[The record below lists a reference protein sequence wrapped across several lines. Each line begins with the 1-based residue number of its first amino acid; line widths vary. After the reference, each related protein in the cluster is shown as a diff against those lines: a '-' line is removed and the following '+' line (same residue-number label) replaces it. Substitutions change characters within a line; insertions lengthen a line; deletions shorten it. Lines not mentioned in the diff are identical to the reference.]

1 MGTNNKKA
9 VGNREEAIRLLKET
23 EIPANQICKMTGV
36 PKGSIGRLAQMHRSQ
51 EVTDRVK
58 KKARQESLDKRKVKW
73 VEKPEAKPST
83 PTQAPPPGQ
92 PIPMAVGVKPDGSAY
107 IKPEAT
113 RPASHLWADEELAAL
128 HKPVEAKDFT
138 YVPDEGPKSKVEY
151 NFNFNVSG
159 KQVSVDEVI
168 TKLDELKTILKY
180 IPIDAVNFRVNVGS

>member
-1 MGTNNKKA
+1 MGTNNKKT

-36 PKGSIGRLAQMHRSQ
+36 PKGSIGRLAQMYRSQ
-51 EVTDRVK
+51 EVTDRIK
-58 KKARQESLDKRKVKW
+58 EEARQKGLDKRKVKW
-73 VEKPEAKPST
+73 VEKQEDKPGVTNGVYTTPPEYLATRQPIALSI
-83 PTQAPPPGQ
+83 TQAGDYK
-92 PIPMAVGVKPDGSAY
+92 VGVHTFRDGTSGVVMTTD
-107 IKPEAT
+107 KEDPT
-113 RPASHLWADEELAAL
+113 
-128 HKPVEAKDFT
+128 
-138 YVPDEGPKSKVEY
+138 PKSTSKVEY

>member
-1 MGTNNKKA
+1 VGTNNKKA

-36 PKGSIGRLAQMHRSQ
+36 PKGSIGRLAQMYRSQ

-73 VEKPEAKPST
+73 VEKPEDKPSI
-83 PTQAPPPGQ
+83 PMAGPPPGFS
-92 PIPMAVGVKPDGSAY
+92 PK
-107 IKPEAT
+107 
-113 RPASHLWADEELAAL
+113 ELAAVQ
-128 HKPVEAKDFT
+128 PVTKVGDYDVSVHTFRDGTNGVVMCTDKESPT
-138 YVPDEGPKSKVEY
+138 PKSTTNVEY

-168 TKLDELKTILKY
+168 TKLDELKTILKL
-180 IPIDAVNFRVNVGS
+180 IPVDAVNFRVNVGS